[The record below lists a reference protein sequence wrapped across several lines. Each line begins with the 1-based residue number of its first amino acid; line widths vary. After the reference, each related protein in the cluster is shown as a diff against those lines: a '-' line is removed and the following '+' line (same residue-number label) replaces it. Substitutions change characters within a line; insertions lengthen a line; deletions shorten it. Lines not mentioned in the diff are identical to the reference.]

1 MIDKVNLSCDGSI
14 NEEESLYRGGSNTK
28 SMSEGAI
35 VSGQGDLHQD
45 ARGPPW
51 CTIQEWIIIMST
63 CLAFSGIRIEISST
77 TADDLVTPNDK
88 LNGNSQIWIEK
99 STWIFYD
106 VKIRIWTVPR
116 QPFCWNWV
124 KPSNQNW
131 PNLTMFFLTFPAH
144 FRPSLFIILKI
155 AMLTCKIHRQDI
167 LANLDFQTRKSCSQ
181 INFLS
186 RGGEKQKRWFSHT
199 ALGVLFYIHRF
210 LIYLTKYIFPL
221 ISGSGGGTIENGFI
235 PIMYGQGDQLVYYTK
250 T

>member
-1 MIDKVNLSCDGSI
+1 MWFFAVVFTVSKISLISSIFFSESCLRVLNPLVIPKTNPKNIILFVNVMIDKVNLSCDGSI

-28 SMSEGAI
+28 STSEGAI
-35 VSGQGDLHQD
+35 VSGQRDLHQD

-106 VKIRIWTVPR
+106 GKIRIWTVPR
-116 QPFCWNWV
+116 QPFCWSWV

-131 PNLTMFFLTFPAH
+131 PNLTMFF
-144 FRPSLFIILKI
+144 
-155 AMLTCKIHRQDI
+155 
-167 LANLDFQTRKSCSQ
+167 
-181 INFLS
+181 NF
-186 RGGEKQKRWFSHT
+186 
-199 ALGVLFYIHRF
+199 
-210 LIYLTKYIFPL
+210 
-221 ISGSGGGTIENGFI
+221 SGSLPAFSVHNF
-235 PIMYGQGDQLVYYTK
+235 
-250 T
+250 